1 MSRII
6 ANFHSPD
13 EQIYQNGASEIETNP
28 AQSIDFEQVD
38 QFQPEVEPRSTT
50 SAITDLYASSQS
62 ESHRHRE
69 QGDPNECDSL
79 ISHQY
84 DN

>member
-1 MSRII
+1 MSRTI

-13 EQIYQNGASEIETNP
+13 EPIYQNGASEIETTP
-28 AQSIDFEQVD
+28 AQSLDLEQVD

-69 QGDPNECDSL
+69 QGDPEEWDSL
-79 ISHQY
+79 IANQY

>member
-1 MSRII
+1 MNQTY

-13 EQIYQNGASEIETNP
+13 DEQIYQSGAAKIDFSD

-50 SAITDLYASSQS
+50 SAITDLNASSQI

-69 QGDPNECDSL
+69 QGDPDEYNSYFGDE
-79 ISHQY
+79 
-84 DN
+84 N